1 MRWNVMLIVSRCWD
15 GVMREDEAAQVTW
28 PGIVMP
34 VYAAHTAG
42 RATHCYVSYLLHTSD
57 RSLLTLH
64 TPCLRVSR
72 VSTQSHDTP
81 AHTTHILLC
90 PDSPDAI
97 YAFLGP
103 ALSSQASR

>member
-1 MRWNVMLIVSRCWD
+1 MRWNVMVIVSRCWD

-34 VYAAHTAG
+34 VYAAHTGHTAG

-64 TPCLRVSR
+64 TMFACLT

-81 AHTTHILLC
+81 AHSSH
-90 PDSPDAI
+90 
-97 YAFLGP
+97 P
-103 ALSSQASR
+103 ALS

>member
-1 MRWNVMLIVSRCWD
+1 
-15 GVMREDEAAQVTW
+15 MREDEAAQVTW

-64 TPCLRVSR
+64 TVFACLASFYTVS
-72 VSTQSHDTP
+72 
-81 AHTTHILLC
+81 
-90 PDSPDAI
+90 
-97 YAFLGP
+97 
-103 ALSSQASR
+103 

>member
-1 MRWNVMLIVSRCWD
+1 
-15 GVMREDEAAQVTW
+15 MREDEAAQVTW

-34 VYAAHTAG
+34 VYAAHTGHTAG

-64 TPCLRVSR
+64 TMFACLT

-81 AHTTHILLC
+81 AHTAHILLW

-103 ALSSQASR
+103 ALSFQASR